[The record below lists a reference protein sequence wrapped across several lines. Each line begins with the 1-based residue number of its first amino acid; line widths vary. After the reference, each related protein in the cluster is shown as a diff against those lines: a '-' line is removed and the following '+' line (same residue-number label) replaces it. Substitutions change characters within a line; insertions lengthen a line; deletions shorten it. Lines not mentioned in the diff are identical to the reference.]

1 MYDKPEVF
9 VMNRIIFKSKF
20 FISCNFQS
28 FKRRKCASVQQIMLS
43 AYNTDRDEDQ
53 DVDESWDTD
62 EDQYVHRFGT
72 R

>member
-43 AYNTDRDEDQ
+43 AYNIVIFTKNTNEGEDQ
-53 DVDESWDTD
+53 DVDE
-62 EDQYVHRFGT
+62 R
-72 R
+72 

>member
-1 MYDKPEVF
+1 MYDDKPEVF

-43 AYNTDRDEDQ
+43 AYNTVIFTKNTNEDEDQ
-53 DVDESWDTD
+53 DVDE
-62 EDQYVHRFGT
+62 R
-72 R
+72 